1 METIK
6 NCDRYIQLNIILLI
20 LYGLLNGCSPTEYT
34 IPADYKVALEENK
47 KIPLRSGLYIHLYL
61 RNIKIFPKMET
72 DIRAGSVIK
81 IGEII
86 QKVYK
91 ETLSQVFQ
99 DVVIIEDMDQ
109 KVKMKGYDCLVILE
123 PPDLEDLERRF
134 KKLTE
139 TTKTDMDIL
148 AFEPGIVSINFYKPG
163 VLVYHTRAEVNLTWV
178 IKDLQGNILF
188 KKTIKGES
196 DVKKGP
202 PLEVCKLAIQ
212 DHFKKAHRSIT
223 TTAWRKQLQTS
234 NK

>member
-6 NCDRYIQLNIILLI
+6 DCDRYFQLNIILLI
-20 LYGLLNGCSPTEYT
+20 LCGLLNGCSPTEYT

-47 KIPLRSGLYIHLYL
+47 KIPLRSGLYIHPYL

-72 DIRAGSVIK
+72 DIWAGSLVK
-81 IGEII
+81 VGEII
-86 QKVYK
+86 QKVYR

-109 KVKMKGYDCLVILE
+109 IVKIKGYDCLVILE

-139 TTKTDMDIL
+139 TAKKDMDIL

-163 VLVYHTRAEVNLTWV
+163 ILIYHTRAEVNLTWV
-178 IKDLQGNILF
+178 IKDLEGNILF

-196 DVKKGP
+196 DVKKGH
-202 PLEVCKLAIQ
+202 PLEVCKLSIQ
-212 DHFKKAHRSIT
+212 DHFKKAHQSIT
-223 TTAWRKQLQTS
+223 TTPWWKQLQTS
-234 NK
+234 NR